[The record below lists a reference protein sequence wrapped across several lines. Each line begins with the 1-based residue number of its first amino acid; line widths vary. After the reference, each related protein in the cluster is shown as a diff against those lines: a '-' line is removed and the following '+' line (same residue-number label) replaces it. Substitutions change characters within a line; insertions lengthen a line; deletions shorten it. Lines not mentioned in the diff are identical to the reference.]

1 MSLPTQTDTQTRV
14 TAALDWSQQQI
25 GAFEVEPLRVEASH
39 RLFFRL
45 VRASGTL
52 VLMVSPPELEN
63 NASFI
68 TLTELFALHGV
79 GVPELIARDDQ
90 LGAFLLSD
98 LGTVHLA
105 DVYSSP
111 DEAAAVQL
119 ALDSIHVVQ
128 TVPQQQLQPYTPERL
143 LMELGI
149 FTEWFVRGLLVD
161 AALAEPELTHIQQ
174 DMDAIAAHLV
184 PAIDQGPKACV
195 HRDYHSRN
203 LLLTQAGALG
213 VVDYQDALWGPACY
227 DVASL
232 LYDCYHEFGD
242 QQVADYAEYFRSR
255 SNLFAAFTTAEFAQ
269 SLATTALQRQIKAIG
284 IFARLYL
291 RDKKA
296 SHLPHIL
303 PNLRR
308 ARTLA
313 HTIGADQLDHL
324 LEICTNHAA
333 QLSVLRVPAR

>member
-1 MSLPTQTDTQTRV
+1 MSTPTQTDTQARV
-14 TAALDWSQQQI
+14 TAALNWSHQQI
-25 GAFEVEPLRVEASH
+25 GAFEAEPLRVEASH

-45 VRASGTL
+45 VGATGTV

-63 NASFI
+63 NASFVA
-68 TLTELFALHGV
+68 LTELLALHGV
-79 GVPELIARDDQ
+79 GVPQLIARDDQ
-90 LGAFLLSD
+90 LGAFLLTD
-98 LGTVHLA
+98 LGKVHLA

-119 ALDSIHVVQ
+119 ALDGIQIVQ
-128 TVPQQQLQPYTPERL
+128 TVPQQQLQPYTTERL

-149 FTEWFVRGLLVD
+149 FTEWFIRGLLVD
-161 AALAEPELTHIQQ
+161 AELTEPELTHIQH
-174 DMDAIAAHLV
+174 DMDATAAHLV

-203 LLLTQAGALG
+203 LLLTQDGALG

-232 LYDCYHEFGD
+232 LYDCYHEFDD
-242 QQVADYAEYFRSR
+242 QQVAAYAEYFRSR
-255 SNLFAAFTTAEFAQ
+255 SSLFTAFTGPEFAQ

-291 RDKKA
+291 RDKKT

-313 HTIGADQLDHL
+313 HTIGADQLGHL
-324 LEICTNHAA
+324 LEVCTNHAA
-333 QLSVLRVPAR
+333 QLSVLQVLPQ